1 MAPTRVVPRWL
12 ALGLILAMFATG
24 CTGGES
30 PGHTDGESS
39 GLETGPQRSSTPS
52 PGPSPSSS
60 PGPRALL
67 IATLS
72 TDKGV
77 FKGQR
82 LPRIDRWTGAQAQAY
97 RQNFRLCFTIGLRDT
112 AIQLHTQRTVFRAA
126 LAVVKS
132 YPTRLLKAGYEG
144 CVDGFAWDRLS

>member
-1 MAPTRVVPRWL
+1 MAPTRVVVGWL
-12 ALGLILAMFATG
+12 ALGLILAMLATG

-39 GLETGPQRSSTPS
+39 GLETGPQPSSTPS
-52 PGPSPSSS
+52 PEPSMSPSPDA
-60 PGPRALL
+60 RTVLV
-67 IATLS
+67 ATLS
-72 TDKGV
+72 TDEGV
-77 FKGQR
+77 FKGRR
-82 LPRIDRWTGAQAQAY
+82 LPRIGRWTGAQARAY

-144 CVDGFAWDRLS
+144 CVDGFAWDRHS